1 MTNHPNRSRR
11 NAMII
16 ESGYATIAL
25 PGGRQI
31 ETCVLH
37 TDRYVRIDDGRE
49 YPQLCKGAAR
59 TGNTLIYYSDEQL
72 ARDCHA
78 KLYKTRE
85 GFEAAVA
92 KLAAEDEYAS

>member
-31 ETCVLH
+31 TTTCLH
-37 TDRYVRIDDGRE
+37 TDRYVRIDDGRQ
-49 YPQLCKGAAR
+49 YPQLCKAAAR
-59 TGNTLIYYSDEQL
+59 LGNTLIYNGDEKL

-78 KLYKTRE
+78 KLYKTRAH
-85 GFEAAVA
+85 FEAAAA
-92 KLAAEDEYAS
+92 KLAAENDF